1 MTTTISPLP
10 TPPTPADSPVDFN
23 TKAFALLGGLPAFV
37 SEANAQAAGL
47 DASVAAAGAQ
57 AAIATNKAGE
67 ALTSA
72 NNAALS
78 KTGADSARDAA
89 VIAKNSA
96 EAALDSFDD
105 RYLGAKAVAP
115 TADNDG
121 NALLTGA
128 LYWDTALPGMR
139 AWSGSVWVTL
149 PAATKASVGLG
160 NVDNTSDASKPV
172 STATQTALDGKANNS
187 HTHAVADVSGLQAA
201 LDGMVKTAG
210 EQSISGLKTFNNS
223 LVLQGDAPTLFLK
236 GTTHLS
242 SMVHVAGNYF
252 YILRGEVNSTTWT
265 MVNGQWPL
273 TIDLTNNNAI
283 FGGNVTASGTVTGSS
298 DIRLKTDLTKI
309 EGALGKVC
317 SLNGYTYTRRDT
329 GERQTGVVAQEVQK
343 VLPEAVVDNGG
354 TLSAAYGN
362 MVGLL
367 IEAIKELKAEVDQLK
382 GK

>member
-242 SMVHVAGNYF
+242 SMVHVTGNYF

-283 FGGNVTASGTVTGSS
+283 FGGNVTASGNVTGSS